1 MAFIYKIN
9 ISDNFY
15 IGQTTDI
22 NIRMKNHISELK
34 SNRHCNSYMQ
44 NAFNKYNDFNYEILF
59 TSTERYLDLVE
70 QELIDLYKSQKG
82 FMNLMLSVKT
92 ARGENHPWT
101 GQKHTNESKIKM
113 SIAARKRK
121 KPSRAK
127 KVIDTSTGKVYCTVK
142 DAAKSVNYKSR
153 TLNAMLTGQNPN
165 KTNLKYL

>member
-1 MAFIYKIN
+1 
-9 ISDNFY
+9 
-15 IGQTTDI
+15 
-22 NIRMKNHISELK
+22 
-34 SNRHCNSYMQ
+34 
-44 NAFNKYNDFNYEILF
+44 
-59 TSTERYLDLVE
+59 
-70 QELIDLYKSQKG
+70 
-82 FMNLMLSVKT
+82 MNLMLSVKT